1 MLDIIAVVEGRR
13 AVAGSLE
20 LPYDVAREG
29 RSRGARGG
37 ARGGATRRRTSA
49 LLRRVASA
57 IEPRALEP

>member
-37 ARGGATRRRTSA
+37 ATRRRTSA